1 MNILIYGNVASGKTL
16 LAELLQ
22 EYYEREGQPTTVFD
36 NERANVP
43 RGILAQTRGV
53 LSRHAIVV
61 TQPYAAHC
69 IEGGDSP
76 FDYYYHLTRSSHA

>member
-36 NERANVP
+36 NDSANVP
-43 RGILAQTRGV
+43 RGILDQTRGV
-53 LSRHAIVV
+53 PGRHAIVV
-61 TQPYAAHC
+61 TQLYVREEALLR
-69 IEGGDSP
+69 
-76 FDYYYHLTRSSHA
+76 FDYHYHLTRSSHA